1 MKFFLGS
8 QLLLLLLGYLVLTF
22 LFAFNGYPGFI
33 QDSTCFLPTAY
44 FINHFHQLINPL
56 YDAGL
61 DPLQHRFLF
70 YPPLFPYTVAIINR
84 LLPEFY
90 NNMMVTLTLIDN
102 LSLLV
107 LLTSVVIHIRKNKV
121 LVTNKLYWFAL

>member
-1 MKFFLGS
+1 MKFTFKS
-8 QLLLLLLGYLVLTF
+8 LLLVIVFAYLLLTF

-70 YPPLFPYTVAIINR
+70 YPPLFPYIVAAINQ
-84 LLPEFY
+84 LMPEFY
-90 NNMMVTLTLIDN
+90 NNMMVSLTLIDN
-102 LSLLV
+102 LSLLL
-107 LLTSVVIHIRKNKV
+107 LLTSVI
-121 LVTNKLYWFAL
+121 